1 MFTDF
6 FLHACCVRRNIG
18 ASIRFVKRKFSLDAE
33 NCRADIRGMTLTD
46 YLALTGMTRR
56 EFAALLGVSNSTVT
70 RLVYGETV
78 PSREL
83 LARIATVTDRRV
95 LPADI
100 YADV

>member
-1 MFTDF
+1 M
-6 FLHACCVRRNIG
+6 
-18 ASIRFVKRKFSLDAE
+18 K
-33 NCRADIRGMTLTD
+33 LTD
-46 YLALTGMTRR
+46 YLALTGLTRR
-56 EFAALLGVSNSTVT
+56 EFASLLGVSNSTVT

-83 LARIATVTDRRV
+83 LAKIASVTDRRV

>member
-1 MFTDF
+1 
-6 FLHACCVRRNIG
+6 
-18 ASIRFVKRKFSLDAE
+18 
-33 NCRADIRGMTLTD
+33 MTLTD

-70 RLVYGETV
+70 RIIYGDTV
-78 PSREL
+78 PSRAL
-83 LARIATVTDRRV
+83 LVRIAEATDRRV